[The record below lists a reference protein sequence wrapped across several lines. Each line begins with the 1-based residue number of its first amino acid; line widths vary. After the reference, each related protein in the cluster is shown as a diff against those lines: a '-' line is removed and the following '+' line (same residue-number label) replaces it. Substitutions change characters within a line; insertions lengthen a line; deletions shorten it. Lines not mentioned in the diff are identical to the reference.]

1 MTPQAKLRLRLY
13 SLIDDLMF
21 ETQEWFPEGT
31 LLADRQQFPGQND
44 WPKAKI
50 RDLVVELEVIVEK
63 LLERS

>member
-1 MTPQAKLRLRLY
+1 MAPQAKLRLRLY

-21 ETQEWFPEGT
+21 ETQE
-31 LLADRQQFPGQND
+31 FPGQND